1 MSEGKKEKCLDCERM
16 PCICAYL
23 DDWEDDK
30 ERKDFFE
37 SENDWEDNRCE

>member
-1 MSEGKKEKCLDCERM
+1 MSEGKKEKCLDCDRM

-30 ERKDFFE
+30 EWKVFFE
-37 SENDWEDNRCE
+37 EEKAREEIRCE